1 MTEQVVRNISIAI
14 DVKKNRIR
22 LHKPTLHLLGDP
34 SLIQLLLDPQKMV
47 LAIRCPEEEEP
58 GGQEIKIGPH
68 NFLGDNTCELYS
80 RSLLTRMRAIP
91 GIMHKECSY
100 RLTGYVSTKKRV
112 AVFPLNSLQEIG
124 NEVESDG

>member
-34 SLIQLLLDPQKMV
+34 SLIQLLLDPHKMV
-47 LAIRCPEEEEP
+47 LAIRCPEVAEP

-80 RSLLTRMRAIP
+80 RSLLMRMRAIP
-91 GIMHKECSY
+91 GVMPKECSY